1 MQPMVSQEQVSV
13 PLKVIV
19 LRLAYVTLVE
29 SVVCALGME
38 QMVHQETAMGIR
50 KEIVQ

>member
-1 MQPMVSQEQVSV
+1 MQPMVSQEQVLV
-13 PLKVIV
+13 PLRAIAQSLV
-19 LRLAYVTLVE
+19 YVTLVE